1 VGSPLSRKSARL
13 GDIYARVEMSSQ
25 TKRLIYF
32 CGSIRGGRDD
42 APIYKRIIDQL
53 KDYGEVLTE
62 HIADPNIMEKE
73 KGTDKFIHDRD
84 MSMLLKSDALVAEV
98 TQPSLGVGYEIGRAV
113 ENKKKILCLFRPDS
127 GKYLSAMIHG
137 AAGDNFLVKNYKEED
152 IPQILKE
159 FFDN

>member
-1 VGSPLSRKSARL
+1 MNLLVRTVGSPLSRKSARL

-73 KGTDKFIHDRD
+73 KGG
-84 MSMLLKSDALVAEV
+84 S
-98 TQPSLGVGYEIGRAV
+98 
-113 ENKKKILCLFRPDS
+113 
-127 GKYLSAMIHG
+127 
-137 AAGDNFLVKNYKEED
+137 
-152 IPQILKE
+152 
-159 FFDN
+159 